1 MNPISCIYSETF
13 NLLAGIVVDVVV
25 GVWGWGIFKRGGV
38 GCSRMVTKNYHWS
51 ERLACAAQNLV
62 STINKSP
69 PPPPT
74 ILGTPVPPHTIPLFG
89 WTKGGI
95 FKSYPRVPNFA

>member
-38 GCSRMVTKNYHWS
+38 GCSRMGVGPSALHA
-51 ERLACAAQNLV
+51 LH
-62 STINKSP
+62 
-69 PPPPT
+69 
-74 ILGTPVPPHTIPLFG
+74 GT
-89 WTKGGI
+89 
-95 FKSYPRVPNFA
+95 